1 MGSLRPVVIPLA
13 RKASFQVAAACFSS
27 ISVHRTHAPFAYYDG
42 STASQLTSFD
52 AAHLHGE
59 LMGPLYR
66 AASIS
71 EAHCKES
78 AYHGTEEAEHLGAGH
93 NADARAGSS
102 SVPSGSTSRQ
112 NNESH

>member
-13 RKASFQVAAACFSS
+13 RRASFQVAAACFSS

-66 AASIS
+66 AASIF

-78 AYHGTEEAEHLGAGH
+78 VYHGTEEVEHVHHTDAG
-93 NADARAGSS
+93 AGSS
-102 SVPSGSTSRQ
+102 VPPNPASRQ
-112 NNESH
+112 NHEGH

>member
-1 MGSLRPVVIPLA
+1 MGSLRPVVISLG

-27 ISVHRTHAPFAYYDG
+27 VSMHRSHAPFAYYDG

-66 AASIS
+66 AASIF

-78 AYHGTEEAEHLGAGH
+78 EEAEHPEAGH
-93 NADARAGSS
+93 YADAGAGSS
-102 SVPSGSTSRQ
+102 SVPPNPVSRRSDQ
-112 NNESH
+112 GH